1 MDGEYFAEGGDD
13 PEPAI
18 AAVTR
23 GLRRG
28 CCEHGIIVSLGIAND
43 VDVSAGCMMRVVMPP
58 LFPNLTEAGRRCCRI
73 QLLFCPP

>member
-28 CCEHGIIVSLGIAND
+28 CCEHGIVVSLGIAND
-43 VDVSAGCMMRVVMPP
+43 DVDVNARCMMRVVMPR
-58 LFPNLTEAGRRCCRI
+58 LS
-73 QLLFCPP
+73 

>member
-28 CCEHGIIVSLGIAND
+28 CCEHGIVVSLGIAND
-43 VDVSAGCMMRVVMPP
+43 VDVQDA
-58 LFPNLTEAGRRCCRI
+58 
-73 QLLFCPP
+73 